1 MFEKISRAKFMRDYE
16 GKKMTLMLAGDMDEE
31 NFNGFMHDFEDDE
44 IYTQAATQKSDKK
57 YTGILHK
64 YSKGFYREME
74 DNDRSYYYFKKG
86 SYIESDGKFSI
97 IITPL
102 DPTFTD
108 KNGNRFY
115 QVTLYRK
122 ESD

>member
-1 MFEKISRAKFMRDYE
+1 MFEKISRAKFMRDYD
-16 GKKMTLMLAGDMDEE
+16 GKRMTLLLAGTMNEN
-31 NFNGFMHDFEDDE
+31 NFNRFMNDFKNDE
-44 IYTQAATQKSDKK
+44 FYTQAATQKREKR

-64 YSKGFYREME
+64 YSKGFFREME
-74 DNDRSYYYFKKG
+74 DNDRSYYNFEKG
-86 SYIESDGKFSI
+86 SYIESDGKFSML
-97 IITPL
+97 ITPL
-102 DPTFTD
+102 DPMFTD